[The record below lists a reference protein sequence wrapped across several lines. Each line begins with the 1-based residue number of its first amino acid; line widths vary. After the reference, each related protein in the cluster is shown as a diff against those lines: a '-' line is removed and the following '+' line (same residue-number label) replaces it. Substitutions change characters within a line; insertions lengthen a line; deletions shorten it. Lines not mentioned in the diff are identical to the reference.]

1 MIQPRPLTLAI
12 AVLIALPGATAPVL
26 AAGNND
32 NTGSTAT
39 AAPQSGFAAAQAAV
53 DAGRYP
59 EALKL
64 LAAVVK
70 TEPRNA
76 DALNLMGY
84 SNRKMKRLSEAAR
97 YYEAALKVDPKHIG
111 ALEYQGEL
119 FVETGD
125 YDRARQ
131 NLKLIGAIC
140 GACEEAI
147 DLRAA
152 LDAKGQS

>member
-1 MIQPRPLTLAI
+1 MILNRLPLLPLAI
-12 AVLIALPGATAPVL
+12 AAALACSPAF
-26 AAGNND
+26 AAGSSD
-32 NTGSTAT
+32 TAGS
-39 AAPQSGFAAAQAAV
+39 AAPAGMNEAQAAV

-64 LAAVVK
+64 LAGVIK

-84 SNRKMKRLSEAAR
+84 SNRKMNRLTEAAR
-97 YYEAALKVDPKHIG
+97 YYDAALKVNPKHIG

-119 FVETGD
+119 FVEMGD

-131 NLKLIGAIC
+131 NLKLIAAIC
-140 GACEEAI
+140 GACDEVI